1 METQIASEKPAGSRG
16 RILVVND
23 TPEILELL
31 RDILEDEGFEVV
43 LYSYAGRD
51 LADVK
56 RVRPDL
62 IVLDFIIGGE
72 DYGWQLL
79 QKLKL
84 DRETERIPIVV
95 CTAAV
100 NLVRELEGHLR
111 AKSVS
116 VVLKPFDIDD
126 LVGQVE
132 AAWRA
137 VDRERPE
144 TPDDFT

>member
-1 METQIASEKPAGSRG
+1 MDDEIVSAKPAGSRG

-43 LYSYAGRD
+43 LYSYASRD

-84 DRETERIPIVV
+84 DRETVRIPIVV

-111 AKSVS
+111 AKGVS

-132 AAWRA
+132 ASWRA
-137 VDRERPE
+137 VDRERPD
-144 TPDDFT
+144 TPADCP